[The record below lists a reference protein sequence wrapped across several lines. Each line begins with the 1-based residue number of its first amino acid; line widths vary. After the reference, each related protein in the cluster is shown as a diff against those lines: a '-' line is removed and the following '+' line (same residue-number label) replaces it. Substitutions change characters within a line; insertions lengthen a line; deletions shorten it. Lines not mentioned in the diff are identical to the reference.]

1 VRRACL
7 LLILAGCGR
16 DPEAAA
22 APAPAGPTAP
32 AELPFATLLGAFE
45 YVEGMKLPADVVAWN
60 GKSVKATGF
69 INPGSKVRGMNHF
82 FLVKDRA
89 SCCFGTQPKL
99 NHYIDVVLKGGK
111 TLDYSPDPVT
121 VRGTLKVEERRDG
134 DWLLGLYWIEDA
146 ELVK

>member
-1 VRRACL
+1 VRCAWL
-7 LLILAGCGR
+7 LLILGCGR
-16 DPEAAA
+16 DPEAAT
-22 APAPAGPTAP
+22 APAPPP
-32 AELPFATLLGAFE
+32 AELPFAAVLGSFE
-45 YVEGMKLPADVVAWN
+45 YTEGMKLPPEVLAWT
-60 GKSVKATGF
+60 GKAVKASGF
-69 INPGSKVRGMNHF
+69 INPGSKVRGMSRF

-99 NHYIDVVLKGGK
+99 NHYVDVTLKGGK

-134 DWLLGLYWIEDA
+134 DWILGLYWMEDA